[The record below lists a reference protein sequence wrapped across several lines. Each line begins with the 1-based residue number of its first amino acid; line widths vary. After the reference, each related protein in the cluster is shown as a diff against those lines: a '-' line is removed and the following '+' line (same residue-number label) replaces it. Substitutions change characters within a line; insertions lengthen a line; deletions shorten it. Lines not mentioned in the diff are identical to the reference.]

1 MKNTVKKV
9 LCTFIA
15 VVAAVTSTLVFTGCG
30 SKKATSDVSI
40 PDYTFS
46 ESSKEEESSQAEESS
61 KDDESSEEE
70 SSKEEESQKDE
81 ESSKEEDN
89 DSDTVDADWGKKID
103 DIDEDSLSKADYDY
117 YIDVTTRVTK
127 KLAEVAE

>member
-40 PDYTFS
+40 PDYTFL
-46 ESSKEEESSQAEESS
+46 KVLR
-61 KDDESSEEE
+61 KR
-70 SSKEEESQKDE
+70 KVRRQK
-81 ESSKEEDN
+81 K
-89 DSDTVDADWGKKID
+89 VKG
-103 DIDEDSLSKADYDY
+103 
-117 YIDVTTRVTK
+117 R
-127 KLAEVAE
+127 

>member
-40 PDYTFS
+40 PDYAFS
-46 ESSKEEESSQAEESS
+46 ESSKE
-61 KDDESSEEE
+61 
-70 SSKEEESQKDE
+70 
-81 ESSKEEDN
+81 
-89 DSDTVDADWGKKID
+89 
-103 DIDEDSLSKADYDY
+103 
-117 YIDVTTRVTK
+117 
-127 KLAEVAE
+127 

>member
-46 ESSKEEESSQAEESS
+46 ESSKKEESSQAEESS
-61 KDDESSEEE
+61 RMMNLLRRKV
-70 SSKEEESQKDE
+70 QR
-81 ESSKEEDN
+81 
-89 DSDTVDADWGKKID
+89 KK
-103 DIDEDSLSKADYDY
+103 K
-117 YIDVTTRVTK
+117 VK
-127 KLAEVAE
+127 KMKKVLKKRITIPTPLILILRK

>member
-46 ESSKEEESSQAEESS
+46 ESSKEEES
-61 KDDESSEEE
+61 
-70 SSKEEESQKDE
+70 
-81 ESSKEEDN
+81 
-89 DSDTVDADWGKKID
+89 
-103 DIDEDSLSKADYDY
+103 
-117 YIDVTTRVTK
+117 
-127 KLAEVAE
+127 

>member
-46 ESSKEEESSQAEESS
+46 ESSNEEESRRQ
-61 KDDESSEEE
+61 KKTQRTDESSEEE
-70 SSKEEESQKDE
+70 MFKGRRKSK
-81 ESSKEEDN
+81 
-89 DSDTVDADWGKKID
+89 
-103 DIDEDSLSKADYDY
+103 
-117 YIDVTTRVTK
+117 R
-127 KLAEVAE
+127 

>member
-70 SSKEEESQKDE
+70 SSKAEESQKDE
-81 ESSKEEDN
+81 ESSKEENN
-89 DSDTVDADWGKKID
+89 DS
-103 DIDEDSLSKADYDY
+103 EMLPFC
-117 YIDVTTRVTK
+117 
-127 KLAEVAE
+127 